1 MMTPSGT
8 QIREANMLTPFHKF
22 TVLAAIGLTFGLL
35 ACQTQAGGLEDTFR
49 KVTGTDKTKVKDGD
63 ADMGLPQYHGIK
75 HAVGVVDFQNDAG
88 YNSQWKLGYNLSI
101 LLESALFDTGRFVLV
116 EREKLGMVMGEQD
129 LAASGRMAKASSV
142 AQTGKLRPAKYIAT
156 GALTEVEE
164 NESGGGGGF
173 NIKGI
178 RVGGSKADAKL
189 TIIAKLIDTTTGEI
203 VAKKRITGEAGRAKL
218 NFGLTKGSFKGDIG
232 GFAKTPLGEA
242 AQDCI
247 NQAAKFFALQMEELP
262 AGGAVVM
269 VKDGRVI
276 INRGE
281 QYNFREGMVLA
292 MTEMGE
298 DLIDPETG
306 EVLEKAEGQEI
317 GTIRITKTSKK
328 VSYCELIQG
337 EPNPPRGTV
346 VSVISVPFNPEEDDA
361 DSH

>member
-1 MMTPSGT
+1 MLT
-8 QIREANMLTPFHKF
+8 QIHRF
-22 TVLAAIGLTFGLL
+22 TVLTAIGLTFGLL
-35 ACQTQAGGLEDTFR
+35 ASQTHAGGLEDVFR
-49 KVTGTDKTKVKDGD
+49 KVTGTDKTKVQDGD
-63 ADMGLPQYHGIK
+63 ADMGLPKYHGIK

-88 YNSQWKLGYNLSI
+88 YHSRWKLGYNLSI

-116 EREKLGMVMGEQD
+116 EREKLGIIMGEQD
-129 LAASGRMAKASSV
+129 LAASGRMAQASQV

-164 NESGGGGGF
+164 NESGGHGGF

-189 TIIAKLIDTTTGEI
+189 TIIAKLIDSTTGEI
-203 VAKKRITGEAGRAKL
+203 IAKKRITGEAGRARL
-218 NFGLTKGSFKGDIG
+218 NLGISKGGFKGDIG

-247 NQAAKFFALQMEELP
+247 NQAAKFFAIQMEELP
-262 AGGAVVM
+262 AGGAVIM

-281 QYNFREGMVLA
+281 QYNFRNGMVLA
-292 MTEMGE
+292 MTEEGE

-306 EVLEKAEGQEI
+306 ELLEKAEGKQI

-328 VSYCELIQG
+328 VSYCEVIDG
-337 EPNPPRGTV
+337 EPNPARGTV
-346 VSVISVPFNPEEDDA
+346 VEVVSLPAASDD
-361 DSH
+361 DGVDNDD